1 MLYQH
6 SSSYKSRKESLEI
19 ERIIIP
25 SQKPNYIKRNNKINN
40 FNREDNKD
48 KRICYK
54 CKKKGHIAKFC
65 PSNNKHNNRK
75 YDSKYKKKTFSA
87 ESHEEDLSKYNLFAD
102 NYNSNEEN
110 ESNGVE
116 IQKGTPRQ

>member
-6 SSSYKSRKESLEI
+6 SSSYKSRKESLDRENNNT
-19 ERIIIP
+19 
-25 SQKPNYIKRNNKINN
+25 KPEANYIKKNNKINN

-54 CKKKGHIAKFC
+54 CKKRGHIAKFC

-75 YDSKYKKKTFSA
+75 YVSKYKKMSFSA
-87 ESHEEDLSKYNLFAD
+87 ESHEEDLSKYDLFAD

>member
-48 KRICYK
+48 KRICYNNK
-54 CKKKGHIAKFC
+54 CKKRGHIAKI
-65 PSNNKHNNRK
+65 
-75 YDSKYKKKTFSA
+75 
-87 ESHEEDLSKYNLFAD
+87 LSFK
-102 NYNSNEEN
+102 
-110 ESNGVE
+110 
-116 IQKGTPRQ
+116 P